1 MKYWRGYLVAGVLG
15 VISWALT
22 EFAKTHTALVDMVYP
37 YITRLI
43 QTFLA
48 QWSSA
53 VPFCLWQVLLLA
65 LGMALLATVV
75 LMVVLKWNPIQWFGW
90 VLAAGSVVLLLHT
103 GLYGLNYHAGPLA
116 DDIRLEMADVTVSQR
131 VNAATYYRDKANEL
145 AKQVTRNAD
154 GSVQFADFDALST
167 QAAEGFRVLTYD
179 KAISI
184 FAGSTVP
191 VKELGWADAFTQ
203 RGITGITIAITGE
216 AAVNPQIPA
225 ISLPFTMCHEM
236 AHRMSIV
243 NERDANFAAF
253 LACDANPDVQFQYS
267 AYFMAFRYCYLDLMA
282 DSGSAAKAAV
292 AKLRS
297 GMSEELAQD
306 MVDYDSFWMLYQ
318 DPDKTQ
324 QADDINNLYLTT
336 SGDEDGV
343 ESYGNV
349 TDLLVSWHYQEI
361 VLPTYVEEEEVFDPY
376 DENSVDLITKGT
388 EPTTSEG

>member
-236 AHRMSIV
+236 AHRMSIA